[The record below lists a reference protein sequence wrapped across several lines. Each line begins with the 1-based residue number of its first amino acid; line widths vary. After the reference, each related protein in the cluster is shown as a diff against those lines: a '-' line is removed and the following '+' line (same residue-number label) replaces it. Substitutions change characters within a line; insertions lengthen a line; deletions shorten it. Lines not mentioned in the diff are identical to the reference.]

1 MVRVGGG
8 CDAGDSKEIKMVER
22 EVQVKRRESQ
32 EVNRQKRLKTEQL
45 AANLSKLT
53 GATYFDMYTSSIHVG

>member
-22 EVQVKRRESQ
+22 EVQVKRRQSQ

-53 GATYFDMYTSSIHVG
+53 GAIF